1 MTEGKSGSRHEGG
14 CACGEIRYEFG
25 GQPIMSVH
33 CHCRDCQ
40 QSSGSGAATVIA
52 VEAAEFH
59 LLRGVPR
66 SYAYRGDSG
75 QPVRRYFCADC
86 GAPLFSEAD
95 VLQNLRFV
103 RAASLDDSSWVKP
116 SAHIYCASAQPWGQS
131 IDDLA
136 RFAHMPA

>member
-1 MTEGKSGSRHEGG
+1 MTEKESGSRHAGG

-40 QSSGSGAATVIA
+40 QSSGSGAATVVA

-59 LLRGVPR
+59 LLSGTPK
-66 SYAYRGDSG
+66 SYTYHGESG
-75 QPVRRYFCADC
+75 QPVRRHFCATC
-86 GAPLFSEAD
+86 GAPLYTEAD
-95 VLQNLRFV
+95 VLQSVRFV

-116 SAHIYCASAQPWGQS
+116 SAHIYCASAQPWDQS
-131 IDDLA
+131 VDDLA
-136 RFAHMPA
+136 RFDRMPV